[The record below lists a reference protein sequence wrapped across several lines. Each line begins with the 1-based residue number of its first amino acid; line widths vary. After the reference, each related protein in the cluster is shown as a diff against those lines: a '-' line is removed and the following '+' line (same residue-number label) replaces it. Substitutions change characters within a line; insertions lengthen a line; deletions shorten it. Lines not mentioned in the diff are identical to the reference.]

1 MSVSQLLPNISNS
14 TTAIQMYVPVGHF
27 SCSEANLQ
35 VFVSV
40 SQFMPKILVAD
51 LLYKCGSIG
60 HLVVK
65 IEAF

>member
-1 MSVSQLLPNISNS
+1 
-14 TTAIQMYVPVGHF
+14 MYVSVGHF

-51 LLYKCGSIG
+51 LLYKCGFIG

-65 IEAF
+65 IEAFYSAYIKGINCYFYND